1 MAETHEHSSIHRYI
15 DIIRLFP
22 PRVQLLTVGH
32 ESPASA
38 TSIRTRVSGSDNV
51 ASSPNLMPVAGNRA
65 RLFSFARL
73 DVEHE
78 ANDARCCT
86 RN

>member
-1 MAETHEHSSIHRYI
+1 M
-15 DIIRLFP
+15 L
-22 PRVQLLTVGH
+22 
-32 ESPASA
+32 
-38 TSIRTRVSGSDNV
+38 
-51 ASSPNLMPVAGNRA
+51 VAGNRA

-78 ANDARCCT
+78 ANDARYCT